1 MSSPWEKL
9 PPDFYLRDTVEV
21 AKDLIGRYLIREV
34 PGGRLA
40 CRITE
45 TEAYCGPADP
55 ACHSC
60 RKAAKKGGRTNV
72 MYEAGGLA
80 YIYLIYGMHCCFN
93 VVTRPKGEPEAVL
106 VRSAQPLLGLPQ
118 MARNR
123 GLTAAGEETLSAGPK
138 RPGAKERPRRP
149 PKPGREALLLTGPG
163 KLCQGMEIDRKLYG
177 EPLWGEKLWLAW
189 GEPVPGEAIAATPR
203 INVDYAGEA
212 AAWPWRFVERESLFL
227 SVKYKEA
234 VPIAAASTSAANFLP
249 VFVPK
254 T

>member
-1 MSSPWEKL
+1 M
-9 PPDFYLRDTVEV
+9 
-21 AKDLIGRYLIREV
+21 
-34 PGGRLA
+34 
-40 CRITE
+40 
-45 TEAYCGPADP
+45 
-55 ACHSC
+55 
-60 RKAAKKGGRTNV
+60 

-163 KLCQGMEIDRKLYG
+163 KLCQGMEIDRELYG